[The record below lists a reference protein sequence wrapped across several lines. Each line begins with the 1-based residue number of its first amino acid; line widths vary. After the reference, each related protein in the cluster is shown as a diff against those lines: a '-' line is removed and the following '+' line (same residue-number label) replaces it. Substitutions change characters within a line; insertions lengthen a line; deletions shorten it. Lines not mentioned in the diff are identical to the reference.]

1 MGAEG
6 EAETET
12 GGAGGQPVGSPGRE
26 LLRIQALGGLRQ
38 GCGGGQGTGLQDC
51 LLGVSRVELGPRA
64 PGPVVSLACLR
75 LCSSQMAHT

>member
-38 GCGGGQGTGLQDC
+38 GCGSGQGDRPAGLPPRRLQGGIGSPSTWPC
-51 LLGVSRVELGPRA
+51 SVSGLP
-64 PGPVVSLACLR
+64 
-75 LCSSQMAHT
+75 